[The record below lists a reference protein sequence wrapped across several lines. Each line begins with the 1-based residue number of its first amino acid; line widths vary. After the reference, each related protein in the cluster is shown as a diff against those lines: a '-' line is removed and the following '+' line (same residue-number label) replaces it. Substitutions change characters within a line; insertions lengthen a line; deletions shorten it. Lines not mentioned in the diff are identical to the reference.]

1 MGKTPGALRDLLE
14 NQQPIPSLPESV
26 LIGNAMDLIQ
36 RRPDVFKAESLL
48 AQQIAQYNISVAELY
63 PKITFGGAI
72 GYSAIDL
79 SNFGKKPS
87 FTWSLA
93 PTISWA
99 AFNLGRVKNNIN
111 RQDALTLGLINQYE
125 QTVLLALEEIKTALS
140 NYTLELER
148 QAMLLEAALA
158 SEQAAKFAKQRFE
171 AGLDDFLDYLNAE
184 RILLLAENELAIS
197 QTLSATNLI
206 AVYKALG
213 GGWEIISPD
222 EIDKKYEGLKPN
234 QKIKV
239 DN

>member
-1 MGKTPGALRDLLE
+1 M
-14 NQQPIPSLPESV
+14 
-26 LIGNAMDLIQ
+26 
-36 RRPDVFKAESLL
+36 
-48 AQQIAQYNISVAELY
+48 
-63 PKITFGGAI
+63 
-72 GYSAIDL
+72 
-79 SNFGKKPS
+79 
-87 FTWSLA
+87 A